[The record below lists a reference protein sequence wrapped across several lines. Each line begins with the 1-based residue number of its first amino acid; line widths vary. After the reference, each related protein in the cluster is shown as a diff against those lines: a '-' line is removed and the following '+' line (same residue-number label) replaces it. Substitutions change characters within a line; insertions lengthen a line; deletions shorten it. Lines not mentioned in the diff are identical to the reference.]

1 MELLTFRS
9 LLSRHGQSALEAAAA
24 LSPTEADFLK
34 HFEFLSRSFDRELAR
49 EALVVAILRSGRGAA
64 AKFGLDAE
72 KMYFTREA
80 LEQASSMEVSSW
92 RARRYRT
99 FGAVAD
105 LGCSIGA
112 DSLGLARRARTG
124 GQPFTIGVDRDRLR
138 LAMAAANARAVGVDN
153 HTVFVA
159 ADLESQLPVA
169 PGPSTALFFDP
180 GRRVGER
187 RARSVAR
194 YQPSLEVIRSWLPH
208 WPALGVKLSPAVHT
222 RELADYDAELEF
234 ISLGGELK
242 EAVLW
247 FGPLGGGRDQRT
259 ATVLP
264 GGHTMAGAPD
274 FSAGASRPPRISQPL
289 GWLYEPDPAV
299 IRAGLVRALG
309 MELDAAQLDP
319 DIAFLTADTKVET
332 PFARVLPIEDW
343 MPFQLKRLRAYL
355 RERGIGRVTVKKRGS
370 PLEAERLARDLRT
383 RGDAHRLV
391 VLTQCDDKPIAI
403 ICP

>member
-1 MELLTFRS
+1 
-9 LLSRHGQSALEAAAA
+9 
-24 LSPTEADFLK
+24 
-34 HFEFLSRSFDRELAR
+34 
-49 EALVVAILRSGRGAA
+49 
-64 AKFGLDAE
+64 
-72 KMYFTREA
+72 
-80 LEQASSMEVSSW
+80 
-92 RARRYRT
+92 
-99 FGAVAD
+99 
-105 LGCSIGA
+105 
-112 DSLGLARRARTG
+112 
-124 GQPFTIGVDRDRLR
+124 
-138 LAMAAANARAVGVDN
+138 
-153 HTVFVA
+153 
-159 ADLESQLPVA
+159 
-169 PGPSTALFFDP
+169 
-180 GRRVGER
+180 
-187 RARSVAR
+187 
-194 YQPSLEVIRSWLPH
+194 
-208 WPALGVKLSPAVHT
+208 
-222 RELADYDAELEF
+222 
-234 ISLGGELK
+234 
-242 EAVLW
+242 
-247 FGPLGGGRDQRT
+247 
-259 ATVLP
+259 
-264 GGHTMAGAPD
+264 MAGAPD